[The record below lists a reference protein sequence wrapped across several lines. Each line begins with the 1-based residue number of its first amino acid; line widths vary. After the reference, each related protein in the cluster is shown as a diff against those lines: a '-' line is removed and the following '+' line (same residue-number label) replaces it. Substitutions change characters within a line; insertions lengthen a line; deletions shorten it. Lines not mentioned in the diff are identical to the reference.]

1 MTSFP
6 SLSFTCAGL
15 ADAPPVGAAAPHAA
29 VTTAAIIASASTR
42 FICRFLPFADAYLDA
57 QVPEQLVFVR
67 GDLRISERLD
77 DRALREEIV
86 AVRHRHGESQI
97 LLDEEHRQTVALRL
111 EQDVAELLNEDRRE
125 TLGRLVQQDDR
136 RAHA

>member
-6 SLSFTCAGL
+6 SLSVTCAGL

-42 FICRFLPFADAYLDA
+42 FISRFLPFADAYLDA

-77 DRALREEIV
+77 DRALGEEIV
-86 AVRHRHGESQI
+86 AVRHCHGESQI
-97 LLDEEHRQTVALRL
+97 LLDEEHRQAVAFRL
-111 EQDVAELLNEDRRE
+111 QQGVAEVSDEDPRE
-125 TLGRLVQQDDR
+125 ALGRSLKR
-136 RAHA
+136 